1 MAGVT
6 QTRALDRAG
15 EPPAGVVVARSLA
28 EDAETY
34 NSSVAGVEIQAV
46 RAGPGTCPTQV
57 LAVVDER
64 FTFTNSKVG
73 FSMLSQT
80 TVPDD
85 MVTLAYMRAAPPGCR
100 WCEFDV
106 EPGSILAYGPGAEHT
121 ARNLPGIDFMFAIL
135 ERSRLDEYA
144 KSLGIQ
150 VEIPLQGQIHR
161 LALTAKT
168 KAVGPAFAAFADA
181 TANEGYPPAA
191 TADGV
196 LRAVTHALR
205 EDDRVRRIGS
215 ARRINSRHVVH
226 NCLDY
231 ANAVQRIP
239 SISELCLAA
248 HVSERRLRQAFT
260 DEFDLPPSQYFRAWA
275 LNEAHDRLAHS
286 PGDQTT
292 VTNVACGL
300 GFDHLGRF
308 AGHYKQIYGETPST
322 TLRISGDS
330 GEGAAVR
337 AESGYPLPLTSFRV
351 K

>member
-1 MAGVT
+1 M
-6 QTRALDRAG
+6 
-15 EPPAGVVVARSLA
+15 A

-57 LAVVDER
+57 LAVVGEQ

-73 FSMLSQT
+73 FPMLSQT

-85 MVTLAYMRAAPPGCR
+85 MVTLAYMRAAPPGSL

-135 ERSRLDEYA
+135 RGSHLDKYA
-144 KSLGIQ
+144 ESLGIR
-150 VEIPLQGQIHR
+150 VEIPLQGQVHQ
-161 LALTAKT
+161 LAWTAKT
-168 KAVGPAFAAFADA
+168 DAVGPAFAAFADVA
-181 TANEGYPPAA
+181 AANEGYPPPA
-191 TADGV
+191 TADDV
-196 LRAVTHALR
+196 LRAVTHALS

-226 NCLDY
+226 DCLDY
-231 ANAVQRIP
+231 ANALDRIP

-308 AGHYKQIYGETPST
+308 ASRYKQIFGESPSV
-322 TLRISGDS
+322 TLH
-330 GEGAAVR
+330 
-337 AESGYPLPLTSFRV
+337 T
-351 K
+351 